1 MFLFK
6 KKTYSFFFGRL
17 EREIG
22 TMDDPFVPIHHGR
35 LLNGRDGRLMSCFA
49 MGLATVKPRVRTP
62 FEDGPPFLFQTKGTF
77 TIKDKASRGG
87 VTDMDCVCSPV
98 HGVPD
103 MCGGLV

>member
-6 KKTYSFFFGRL
+6 KKAYSFFFGRL

-22 TMDDPFVPIHHGR
+22 TTDDPFVPIHHGR

-62 FEDGPPFLFQTKGTF
+62 FEDGSPFLYQAKITSTVEAGALRERWATA
-77 TIKDKASRGG
+77 DHERRRACG
-87 VTDMDCVCSPV
+87 VLT
-98 HGVPD
+98 
-103 MCGGLV
+103 MCG

>member
-6 KKTYSFFFGRL
+6 KKTYPFFFGRL
-17 EREIG
+17 ERKIG

-35 LLNGRDGRLMSCFA
+35 LLNGRDGRLMSCFS

-62 FEDGPPFLFQTKGTF
+62 FEDGPPFLCQTKGTF
-77 TIKDKASRGG
+77 AIKTQASRGG
-87 VTDMDCVCSPV
+87 VTGADSVRTPV

-103 MCGGLV
+103 MCGGSV